1 MNVFMTGGAGYIG
14 SVTAEILLT
23 SGHQVTIYDN
33 LSRGHLAAIPSG
45 ARYVNGDI
53 GDRKTLRDALTSGNF
68 DIEHRWQA
76 RIENFDSGERAAKTP
91 YYRVVRILLKIIWQ
105 KGQGK
110 KEFLL
115 ETLTW
120 TPNG

>member
-53 GDRKTLRDALTSGNF
+53 GDRKLYGMRLHLRILTSSF
-68 DIEHRWQA
+68 ISLH
-76 RIENFDSGERAAKTP
+76 
-91 YYRVVRILLKIIWQ
+91 
-105 KGQGK
+105 
-110 KEFLL
+110 
-115 ETLTW
+115 
-120 TPNG
+120 